1 MSFVHLHVHSEYSL
15 LDGLSRIPKLV
26 ERTKDLGMPALALTD
41 HGVLFGAIKFYNE
54 AKNAGIKPI
63 IGMEAYLSA
72 RGMQDRDPQ
81 LDSRAYHLL
90 LLAENDTGYK
100 NLLKIATASQLD
112 GFYYRPRIDHEF
124 LQAHHQ
130 GLITTTGCIS
140 GEVPRAILAGQ
151 ENKALKLLDWYYE
164 VFGSDRFF
172 IELQEHD
179 IPELKEVNSKL
190 FELAA
195 RYHGRF
201 VATNDVHYVDP
212 EEAVLQ
218 DILLCVQ
225 TGSVRA
231 DPNRMR
237 MTDNSFY
244 LRSPQEMQAI
254 FGEVPGAIEN
264 TNLIAERCEVDLEF
278 KGYHLPHF
286 EVPQGE
292 TPESYLRLLCE
303 KGLSNRYDSRSS
315 DPVVRQ
321 RLDYEL
327 TVIHQMGFDTYFL
340 IVWDLCRYAKEQ
352 GIWYNARGS
361 AAGSIVAYSLGI
373 TLVDPIEHGLIFE
386 RFLNPG
392 RVSMPDI
399 DLDFQDDL
407 RQEMLEYTANKY
419 GRDKVAQIIT
429 FGTLG
434 ARAAIRDVGR
444 VLDIPL
450 PEVDRVAKVIP
461 NIPGKPVSIPE
472 ALETVT
478 LFREIYETTP
488 YLREMIDTAAK
499 LEGVARNAGTHAAGV
514 IITPDP
520 IVEYVPLHRPTKGS
534 LEDSPVGAI
543 TQFEMQILDDLGLLK
558 VDFLGLSTLS
568 VMARACEM
576 IRQRHGVELNIDNI
590 PLDDPETFDLLGRGD
605 VLGVFQVE
613 GAGMRRNLMEMKPT
627 SLPHVIAMVALYRP
641 GPMDF
646 IPQYIKRM
654 HAEEGVT
661 YRHPLQEPILKETYG
676 ITVYQEQIMYTAMNL
691 AGYTA
696 SEADDLRKSVAK
708 KKADALQDHRV
719 TFVEG
724 AIKNSISEQIANL
737 IFDDWEA
744 FARYGFPKGHAADY
758 AVICVQT
765 AYLKTH
771 YPIEYMTALLSVF
784 KHDTDK
790 VALYIADC
798 RRMGIDVLPPDIN
811 TCGMDFTIEERQN
824 EPPAICFGLAAIKN
838 VGESAVEI
846 LLGGREKHGPY
857 ENLQQFLRL
866 VDLRQVGKR
875 ALECLIRVG
884 AFDRYAQRS
893 ALLDSIDRI
902 VNISTAYFR
911 AKEVGQLSLFGS
923 NTGVL
928 DKLDLPPAA
937 VEVSRRQQ
945 LDWERELLGVY
956 VSDHPLNPYI
966 EDLTRVVTHFSA
978 ELSETNQAQEVT
990 VAGEICQVR
999 PYQTRNGKAMG
1010 FVTLE
1015 DLQGTIELV
1024 IFSRVWNQVVDWLET
1039 GIIVKVKG
1047 KVDRE
1052 RGDPKILVDEITQEL
1067 STPGS
1072 AAEAR
1077 PQIRDEEWGMPLMD
1091 GLDNGMGEMDEIPV
1105 QSSQDPSYVERIP
1118 ADDFSGT
1125 FSTPGKD
1132 HWDDPSEETV
1142 SEGSLVGE
1150 MLTDERT
1157 FTTSGSRNDLPIET
1171 QQGSKSSEDNP
1182 FFIGT
1187 PESLPQVGTGE
1198 AAAHTLIPAKE
1209 PIPAEKTQQIV
1220 SNLRLSPQGDLN
1232 LIKVFLR
1239 STGNKKR
1246 DTLRM
1251 RRVYGLLTTYHGVDR
1266 FAVFVFEG
1274 SRRYH
1279 LEFPNDT
1286 TGYCLELHTQL
1297 RDLVGDANVQI
1308 ESLRLQ

>member
-26 ERTKDLGMPALALTD
+26 KRAKALGMPALALTD
-41 HGVLFGAIKFYNE
+41 HGILFGAIKFYNE
-54 AKNAGIKPI
+54 AKKAGIKPI
-63 IGMEAYLSA
+63 IGMEAYLSK
-72 RGMQDRDPQ
+72 RSMQDRDPK
-81 LDSRAYHLL
+81 LDSRTYHLL
-90 LLAENDTGYK
+90 LLAENDIGYK

-112 GFYYRPRIDHEF
+112 GFYYRPRIDHDF
-124 LQAHHQ
+124 LQAHNE

-140 GEVPRAILAGQ
+140 GEVPRAILGGREDQAR
-151 ENKALKLLDWYYE
+151 KLLDWYYE
-164 VFGSDRFF
+164 VFGPDRFF

-179 IPELKEVNSKL
+179 VPELKDVNSKL
-190 FELAA
+190 LDLAG
-195 RYHGRF
+195 RYNGRF
-201 VATNDVHYVDP
+201 VATNDVHYVNP
-212 EEAVLQ
+212 EDAVLQ
-218 DILLCVQ
+218 DILLCIQ
-225 TGSVRA
+225 TGSVRS
-231 DPNRMR
+231 DPDRMR
-237 MTDNSFY
+237 MTDNTFY
-244 LRSPQEMQAI
+244 MRSPEEMHAL
-254 FGEVPGAIEN
+254 FGEVPGALEN
-264 TNLIAERCEVDLEF
+264 TLLIAERCEVDLEF
-278 KGYHLPHF
+278 KGYQLPQF
-286 EVPQGE
+286 EVPEGE
-292 TPESYLRLLCE
+292 TPESYLRILCE
-303 KGLSNRYDSRSS
+303 RGLIDRCGSKSS
-315 DPVVRQ
+315 DPIVRQ

-327 TVIHQMGFDTYFL
+327 NIIDQMGFNTYFL
-340 IVWDLCRYAKEQ
+340 IVWDLCRYAREE

-407 RQEMLEYTANKY
+407 RYKVLEYTANKY

-472 ALETVT
+472 ALETVSN
-478 LFREIYETTP
+478 FREIYESTP
-488 YLREMIDTAAK
+488 YLREMIDTAAQ

-514 IITPDP
+514 IITPNPVVD
-520 IVEYVPLHRPTKGS
+520 YVPLHRPTKGS
-534 LEDSPVGAI
+534 LQDSPIGAI

-576 IRQRHGVELNIDNI
+576 IQQRHGIELDINSI

-627 SLPHVIAMVALYRP
+627 SLSHVIAMVALYRP

-654 HAEEGVT
+654 HGEEDVS
-661 YRHPLQEPILKETYG
+661 YRHPLLESILAETYG

-696 SEADDLRKSVAK
+696 SEADDLRKAVAK
-708 KKADALQDHRV
+708 KKADVLHDHRGM
-719 TFVEG
+719 FVEG
-724 AIKNSISEQIANL
+724 AVKNGISGEVANT

-765 AYLKTH
+765 AFLKTH
-771 YPIEYMTALLSVF
+771 YPTEYMTALLSVF

-790 VALYIADC
+790 VSLYIADC
-798 RRMGIDVLPPDIN
+798 RRMGIDVLPPDVN
-811 TCGMDFTIEERQN
+811 TSGLDFTIEER
-824 EPPAICFGLAAIKN
+824 PIITPAIRFGLAAIKN

-846 LLGGREKHGPY
+846 LVNVREEHGPF
-857 ENLQQFLRL
+857 ETLQRLLRL

-884 AFDRYAQRS
+884 AFDHFAPRNS
-893 ALLDSIDRI
+893 LLESVDRI
-902 VNISTAYFR
+902 INISNAYFR

-923 NTGVL
+923 DTGVKE
-928 DKLDLPPAA
+928 KLELPQAA
-937 VEVSRRQQ
+937 VEVSQRQQ
-945 LDWERELLGVY
+945 LDWERELIGVY
-956 VSDHPLNPYI
+956 VSDHPLNPYM
-966 EDLTRVVTHFSA
+966 EDLTRVVSHFSA
-978 ELSETNQAQEVT
+978 ELNDTNQGQVVC

-1024 IFSRVWNQVVDWLET
+1024 VFSQIWSKVVNWLEP
-1039 GIIVKVKG
+1039 GIIVKVSG

-1052 RGDPKILVDEITQEL
+1052 RGDPKVLVDEITQDL
-1067 STPGS
+1067 SSGDSKAEITPRSDALDWDIPPVDEMNSGDNDQ
-1072 AAEAR
+1072 AGHPLQ
-1077 PQIRDEEWGMPLMD
+1077 PQDDALQ
-1091 GLDNGMGEMDEIPV
+1091 MGEVSLDSYPEVLPPATNDLESDLHEDWIGDETLGSEQLPEESPEESAGIVDELPV
-1105 QSSQDPSYVERIP
+1105 GPQNVYQSSEEGE
-1118 ADDFSGT
+1118 SG
-1125 FSTPGKD
+1125 
-1132 HWDDPSEETV
+1132 
-1142 SEGSLVGE
+1142 
-1150 MLTDERT
+1150 
-1157 FTTSGSRNDLPIET
+1157 
-1171 QQGSKSSEDNP
+1171 
-1182 FFIGT
+1182 IGT
-1187 PESLPQVGTGE
+1187 PEASIRIELDESASQPPILPKDPITYE
-1198 AAAHTLIPAKE
+1198 ATPPVIPSFGPSAM
-1209 PIPAEKTQQIV
+1209 
-1220 SNLRLSPQGDLN
+1220 GDLN

-1239 STGNKKR
+1239 STGDKKR

-1266 FAVFVFEG
+1266 FAVYVFEG

-1279 LEFPNDT
+1279 LEFPNDS
-1286 TGYCLELHTQL
+1286 TGYCPELHTRL

-1308 ESLRLQ
+1308 EPLRLQ

>member
-26 ERTKDLGMPALALTD
+26 KRAKEMGMPALALTD

-54 AKNAGIKPI
+54 AKKAGIKPI

-81 LDSRAYHLL
+81 LDSKTYHLL
-90 LLAENDTGYK
+90 LLAENDIGYK

-112 GFYYRPRIDHEF
+112 GFYYRPRIDHDF
-124 LQAHHQ
+124 LQAHNE

-140 GEVPRAILAGQ
+140 GEVPRAILAGR
-151 ENKALKLLDWYYE
+151 EKEAKRLLDWYYE

-179 IPELKEVNSKL
+179 VPELKEVNKKL
-190 FELAA
+190 MDLAGRYPA
-195 RYHGRF
+195 RF
-201 VATNDVHYVDP
+201 IATNDVHYVDP
-212 EEAVLQ
+212 EDAFLQ
-218 DILLCVQ
+218 DILLCIQ

-231 DPNRMR
+231 DPSRMR
-237 MTDNSFY
+237 MSDNSFY
-244 LRSPQEMQAI
+244 LRSPQEMLEL

-264 TNLIAERCEVDLEF
+264 TNIIAERCEVDLEF
-278 KGYHLPHF
+278 KGYRLPRF
-286 EVPQGE
+286 EVPDGE
-292 TPESYLRLLCE
+292 TPESYLRILCE
-303 KGLSNRYDSRSS
+303 RGLSERYGARSN
-315 DPVVRQ
+315 DAIIRG
-321 RLDYEL
+321 RLDFEL
-327 TVIHQMGFDTYFL
+327 GVIHQMGFDTYFL
-340 IVWDLCRYAKEQ
+340 IVWDLCRYSREQ

-373 TLVDPIEHGLIFE
+373 TLVDPIQHGLIFE

-407 RQEMLEYTANKY
+407 RQIMLEYTANKY

-472 ALETVT
+472 ALETVSS
-478 LFREIYETTP
+478 FKEIYETTT
-488 YLREMIDTAAK
+488 YLREMIDTAAQ
-499 LEGVARNAGTHAAGV
+499 LEGVSRNAGTHAAGV

-534 LEDSPVGAI
+534 MEDSSIGAI

-568 VMARACEM
+568 VMARACQM
-576 IRQRHGVELNIDNI
+576 IRQRHGIKLDIHNI

-613 GAGMRRNLMEMKPT
+613 GAGMRRNLMEMKPK

-646 IPQYIKRM
+646 IPQYIRRM
-654 HAEEGVT
+654 HGEEEVT
-661 YRHPLQEPILKETYG
+661 YRHPLQEPILNETYG

-708 KKADALQDHRV
+708 KKAEALHDHRGM
-719 TFVEG
+719 FVEG
-724 AIKNSISEQIANL
+724 AVNNGISKEIADL

-771 YPIEYMTALLSVF
+771 YPTEYMTSLLSVF

-811 TCGMDFTIEERQN
+811 SSGVDFTIEDRPDAQ
-824 EPPAICFGLAAIKN
+824 PVIRFGLAAIKN
-838 VGESAVEI
+838 VGDSAVET
-846 LLGGREKHGPY
+846 LVNVRQEHGPFT
-857 ENLQQFLRL
+857 NLQHFLRL

-884 AFDRYAQRS
+884 AFDGFASRS
-893 ALLDSIDRI
+893 ALLESIDRLA
-902 VNISTAYFR
+902 NISTTYFR
-911 AKEVGQLSLFGS
+911 AKEVGQLSLFGTS
-923 NTGVL
+923 TGVM
-928 DKLDLPPAA
+928 DRLDLPDAV
-937 VEVSRRQQ
+937 VEVSQRQQ

-956 VSDHPLNPYI
+956 ISDHPLNPYM
-966 EDLTRVVTHFSA
+966 EDLTRVVTHFSV
-978 ELSETNQAQEVT
+978 ELNEADQGQEVT
-990 VAGEICQVR
+990 VAGEICQIR

-1015 DLQGTIELV
+1015 DLQGSIELV
-1024 IFSRVWNQVVDWLET
+1024 VFSRVWSRVIHWLEP
-1039 GIIVKVKG
+1039 GIIVKVIG

-1052 RGDPKILVDEITQEL
+1052 RGDPKLLVNEITQEISPQGL
-1067 STPGS
+1067 NADFPSQTQAGDWEMLPGNGFEGGMGGNGENAFLPPDASLDLEETPLTIDDNDWDHPSDDQTDGRALDVEIHPEES
-1072 AAEAR
+1072 PAISAEAL
-1077 PQIRDEEWGMPLMD
+1077 DEFM
-1091 GLDNGMGEMDEIPV
+1091 V
-1105 QSSQDPSYVERIP
+1105 
-1118 ADDFSGT
+1118 
-1125 FSTPGKD
+1125 K
-1132 HWDDPSEETV
+1132 DPSESQPIKAGP
-1142 SEGSLVGE
+1142 SEMGEPGSFPQADIDGPVEQEVIPLKDS
-1150 MLTDERT
+1150 LLSDRSPHT
-1157 FTTSGSRNDLPIET
+1157 I
-1171 QQGSKSSEDNP
+1171 SS
-1182 FFIGT
+1182 FRLT
-1187 PESLPQVGTGE
+1187 PE
-1198 AAAHTLIPAKE
+1198 
-1209 PIPAEKTQQIV
+1209 
-1220 SNLRLSPQGDLN
+1220 GDLN
-1232 LIKVFLR
+1232 LIKVYLR
-1239 STGNKKR
+1239 STGDKKR

-1266 FAVFVFEG
+1266 FAVFIFEG

-1286 TGYCLELHTQL
+1286 TGFCPELDTQL
-1297 RDLVGDANVQI
+1297 RDLVGEANVQI
-1308 ESLRLQ
+1308 ESLHLQ

>member
-15 LDGLSRIPKLV
+15 LDGLSRIPRLV
-26 ERTKDLGMPALALTD
+26 ERAKEMGMPALALTD

-54 AKNAGIKPI
+54 AKKAGIKPI
-63 IGMEAYLSA
+63 IGMEAYLSK
-72 RGMQDRDPQ
+72 RRMHDRDPQ
-81 LDSRAYHLL
+81 IDSRTYHLL
-90 LLAENDTGYK
+90 LLAENDTGYR
-100 NLLKIATASQLD
+100 NLLKVATASQLE

-124 LQAHHQ
+124 LQAHNE

-140 GEVPRAILAGQ
+140 GEIPRAILRGREDEA
-151 ENKALKLLDWYYE
+151 KKLLDWYYE
-164 VFGSDRFF
+164 VFGTERFF

-179 IPELKEVNSKL
+179 VPELKEVNRKL
-190 FELAA
+190 FELAS
-195 RYHGRF
+195 RYNARF

-212 EEAVLQ
+212 EDAVLQ

-231 DPNRMR
+231 DPDRMR
-237 MTDNSFY
+237 MSDNSFY
-244 LRSPQEMQAI
+244 LRSPQEMQAL

-264 TNLIAERCEVDLEF
+264 TNLIAERCDVDLEF

-286 EVPQGE
+286 EVPEGE
-292 TPESYLRLLCE
+292 TPESYLRILCQQ
-303 KGLSNRYDSRSS
+303 GLSDRYGSRSS
-315 DPVVRQ
+315 DPDIQ
-321 RLDYEL
+321 ERLDYEL
-327 TVIHQMGFDTYFL
+327 GIINQMGFDTYFL
-340 IVWDLCRYAKEQ
+340 IVWDLCRYAREQ

-373 TLVDPIEHGLIFE
+373 TLVDPLKHGLIFE

-399 DLDFQDDL
+399 DLDFQDDQ
-407 RQEMLEYTANKY
+407 RQKMLEYTANKY

-472 ALETVT
+472 ALETVSV
-478 LFREIYETTP
+478 FHEIYETTP

-520 IVEYVPLHRPTKGS
+520 IIEYVPLHRPTKGS
-534 LEDSPVGAI
+534 LEDSPIGAI
-543 TQFEMQILDDLGLLK
+543 TQFEMNILDDLGLLK
-558 VDFLGLSTLS
+558 VDFLGLSTLT

-576 IRQRHGVELNIDNI
+576 IYQRQGIKMDIHCI
-590 PLDDPETFDLLGRGD
+590 PLDDPGTFDLLGRGD

-613 GAGMRRNLMEMKPT
+613 GAGMRRNLMEMKPK

-654 HAEEGVT
+654 HGEEEVT
-661 YRHPLQEPILKETYG
+661 YRHPLQESILNETYG

-696 SEADDLRKSVAK
+696 SEADNLRKSVAK
-708 KKADALQDHRV
+708 KKAEALHDHRD
-719 TFVEG
+719 TFIEG
-724 AIKNSISEQIANL
+724 AVNNGIPEEVASS

-765 AYLKTH
+765 AYLKAH

-811 TCGMDFTIEERQN
+811 SSGIDFTIEDR
-824 EPPAICFGLAAIKN
+824 PGASPAIRFGLAAIKN

-846 LLGGREKHGPY
+846 LVNARQEHGPFRS
-857 ENLQQFLRL
+857 LQHFLRL

-884 AFDRYAQRS
+884 AFDGFASRS
-893 ALLDSIDRI
+893 ALLDSMDRI

-923 NTGVL
+923 STGVM
-928 DKLDLPPAA
+928 DDLELPEAMF
-937 VEVSRRQQ
+937 EVSHRQQ

-956 VSDHPLNPYI
+956 VSDHPLNPYM

-978 ELSETNQAQEVT
+978 ELSDTDQGQEVT
-990 VAGEICQVR
+990 VAGEICQIR
-999 PYQTRNGKAMG
+999 PYQTRNGRAMG

-1024 IFSRVWNQVVDWLET
+1024 VFNRVWSRVVDWLEP
-1039 GIIVKVKG
+1039 GIIVKVIG

-1052 RGDPKILVDEITQEL
+1052 RGDPKILTDEITQEI
-1067 STPGS
+1067 S
-1072 AAEAR
+1072 AQVIDADVQPDPWDEDLGMLPENRLENLMAENGEIAQ
-1077 PQIRDEEWGMPLMD
+1077 PSDNSFDLLEMVPEEF
-1091 GLDNGMGEMDEIPV
+1091 GEMPPD
-1105 QSSQDPSYVERIP
+1105 
-1118 ADDFSGT
+1118 SGD
-1125 FSTPGKD
+1125 D
-1132 HWDDPSEETV
+1132 HWDTISPEWKVDETSDGEIIPEERVAESHEIEDELTTENQNSTQSSEEASHHKEKSLSPPPVNINKPVV
-1142 SEGSLVGE
+1142 SPSISLKDPG
-1150 MLTDERT
+1150 
-1157 FTTSGSRNDLPIET
+1157 LPDKPTEPIA
-1171 QQGSKSSEDNP
+1171 SIR
-1182 FFIGT
+1182 FT
-1187 PESLPQVGTGE
+1187 PE
-1198 AAAHTLIPAKE
+1198 
-1209 PIPAEKTQQIV
+1209 
-1220 SNLRLSPQGDLN
+1220 GDLS

-1239 STGNKKR
+1239 STGDKKR

-1251 RRVYGLLTTYHGVDR
+1251 RRVYGLLTTYHGTDR
-1266 FAVFVFEG
+1266 FSVFIFEG

-1286 TGYCLELHTQL
+1286 TGYCPELYTQL
-1297 RDLVGDANVQI
+1297 CNLVGDANVMI
-1308 ESLRLQ
+1308 EPLRLQ

>member
-26 ERTKDLGMPALALTD
+26 ERAKEMGMPALALTD

-54 AKNAGIKPI
+54 AKKAGIKPI
-63 IGMEAYLSA
+63 IGMEAYLSK

-81 LDSRAYHLL
+81 IDSRTYHLL
-90 LLAENDTGYK
+90 LLAENDIGYR
-100 NLLKIATASQLD
+100 NLLKIATASQLE

-124 LQAHHQ
+124 LKAHNE

-140 GEVPRAILAGQ
+140 GEIPRAILRGREDEA
-151 ENKALKLLDWYYE
+151 KRLLDWYYE
-164 VFGSDRFF
+164 VFGSERFF

-179 IPELKEVNSKL
+179 VPELGEVNRRL
-190 FELAA
+190 FELAS
-195 RYHGRF
+195 RYNSQF

-212 EEAVLQ
+212 EDALLQ

-231 DPNRMR
+231 DPDRMR
-237 MTDNSFY
+237 MSDDSFY
-244 LRSPQEMQAI
+244 LRSPQEMQAL

-264 TNLIAERCEVDLEF
+264 TNLIAERCDVDLEF
-278 KGYHLPHF
+278 KGYQLPHF
-286 EVPQGE
+286 EVPEGE
-292 TPESYLRLLCE
+292 TPESYLRILCQR
-303 KGLSNRYDSRSS
+303 GLSDRYGSRSS
-315 DPVVRQ
+315 DPDILQ

-327 TVIHQMGFDTYFL
+327 GVINQMGFDTYFL
-340 IVWDLCRYAKEQ
+340 IVWDLCRYAREQ

-361 AAGSIVAYSLGI
+361 AAGSIVAYGLGI
-373 TLVDPIEHGLIFE
+373 TLVDPLKHGLIFE

-399 DLDFQDDL
+399 DLDFQDDQ
-407 RQEMLEYTANKY
+407 RQKMLEYTANKY

-478 LFREIYETTP
+478 VFREIYEATP

-514 IITPDP
+514 IITPNP
-520 IVEYVPLHRPTKGS
+520 IIEYVPLHRPTKGS
-534 LEDSPVGAI
+534 LEDSPIGAI
-543 TQFEMQILDDLGLLK
+543 TQFEMNILDDLGLLK
-558 VDFLGLSTLS
+558 VDFLGLSTLT

-576 IRQRHGVELNIDNI
+576 IHQRQGIKLDIHSI
-590 PLDDPETFDLLGRGD
+590 PLDDPETYDLLGRGD

-613 GAGMRRNLMEMKPT
+613 GAGMRRNLMEMKPK

-654 HAEEGVT
+654 HGEEEVT
-661 YRHPLQEPILKETYG
+661 YRHPLQESILNETYG

-696 SEADDLRKSVAK
+696 SEADNLRKSVAK
-708 KKADALQDHRV
+708 KKAEALHDHRD
-719 TFVEG
+719 TFIEG
-724 AIKNSISEQIANL
+724 AVNNGIPEEVASS

-765 AYLKTH
+765 AYLKSH

-811 TCGMDFTIEERQN
+811 ASGIDFTIEDR
-824 EPPAICFGLAAIKN
+824 PGDSPAIRFGLAAIKN

-846 LLGGREKHGPY
+846 LVNARQEHGPFRS
-857 ENLQQFLRL
+857 LQRFLRL

-884 AFDRYAQRS
+884 AFDGFASRS
-893 ALLDSIDRI
+893 ALMDSMDRI

-923 NTGVL
+923 STGVME
-928 DKLDLPPAA
+928 DLELPEAMF
-937 VEVSRRQQ
+937 EVSHRQQ

-956 VSDHPLNPYI
+956 VSDHPLNPYM

-978 ELSETNQAQEVT
+978 ELSDTDQGQEVT

-999 PYQTRNGKAMG
+999 PYQTRNGRAMG

-1024 IFSRVWNQVVDWLET
+1024 VFNRVWSRVVDWLEQ
-1039 GIIVKVKG
+1039 GIIVKVIG
-1047 KVDRE
+1047 KIDRE
-1052 RGDPKILVDEITQEL
+1052 RGDPKILADEITQEI
-1067 STPGS
+1067 S
-1072 AAEAR
+1072 AQVIDANVQ
-1077 PQIRDEEWGMPLMD
+1077 PDPWDEDWRMVPEN
-1091 GLDNGMGEMDEIPV
+1091 GLENGMGENGEIAKPLNNSFELVEMVPEELDEMPPDSMNDHWGAISPERTMDETLEGEVSPEEHV
-1105 QSSQDPSYVERIP
+1105 AKSHETDDVLTTENQSAMESSEEESLQEER
-1118 ADDFSGT
+1118 SVS
-1125 FSTPGKD
+1125 STP
-1132 HWDDPSEETV
+1132 EEI
-1142 SEGSLVGE
+1142 
-1150 MLTDERT
+1150 
-1157 FTTSGSRNDLPIET
+1157 N
-1171 QQGSKSSEDNP
+1171 Q
-1182 FFIGT
+1182 
-1187 PESLPQVGTGE
+1187 
-1198 AAAHTLIPAKE
+1198 PAKHPSISLGDAILPEKPTE
-1209 PIPAEKTQQIV
+1209 PIAGIRFAPE
-1220 SNLRLSPQGDLN
+1220 GDLN
-1232 LIKVFLR
+1232 MIKVFLR
-1239 STGNKKR
+1239 STGDKKR

-1251 RRVYGLLTTYHGVDR
+1251 RRVYGLLTTYHGIDR
-1266 FAVFVFEG
+1266 FSVFIFEG

-1286 TGYCLELHTQL
+1286 TGYCPELYTQL
-1297 RDLVGDANVQI
+1297 CNLVGDANVKI
-1308 ESLRLQ
+1308 EPLRLQ

>member
-26 ERTKDLGMPALALTD
+26 ERAKEMGMPAMALTD
-41 HGVLFGAIKFYNE
+41 HGVLFGAIKFFNE

-81 LDSRAYHLL
+81 YDSRAYHLL
-90 LLAENDTGYK
+90 LLAENDIGYK
-100 NLLKIATASQLD
+100 NLLEIATASQLD

-124 LQAHHQ
+124 LQAHNE

-140 GEVPRAILAGQ
+140 GEVPRALLAGR
-151 ENKALKLLDWYYE
+151 EKDARKLIDWYYE
-164 VFGSDRFF
+164 VFGPDRFF

-179 IPELKEVNSKL
+179 VPELKEVNSKL
-190 FELAA
+190 FDLAA
-195 RYHGRF
+195 RYDARF

-212 EEAVLQ
+212 EDAFLQ
-218 DILLCVQ
+218 DMLLCVQ

-231 DPNRMR
+231 DPDRMR
-237 MTDNSFY
+237 MSDNSFY
-244 LRSPQEMQAI
+244 LRSPEEMQTL

-264 TNLIAERCEVDLEF
+264 TQLIAERCEVDLGF
-278 KGYHLPHF
+278 KGYQLPHF
-286 EVPQGE
+286 EVPEGE
-292 TPESYLRLLCE
+292 TPESYLRVLCE
-303 KGLSNRYDSRSS
+303 KGLSDRYGSKVS

-327 TVIHQMGFDTYFL
+327 SVIHQMGFDTYFL
-340 IVWDLCRYAKEQ
+340 IVWDLCRYAREQ

-361 AAGSIVAYSLGI
+361 AAGSIVAYGLGI
-373 TLVDPIEHGLIFE
+373 TLVDPIKHGLIFE

-407 RQEMLEYTANKY
+407 RVKMLEYTSNKY

-472 ALETVT
+472 ALETVPI
-478 LFREIYETTP
+478 FREIYETTP
-488 YLREMIDTAAK
+488 YLHEMIDTAAK

-514 IITPDP
+514 IITPNP

-534 LEDSPVGAI
+534 LEDSPIGAI

-568 VMARACEM
+568 VMARACDM
-576 IRQRHGVELNIDNI
+576 IHQRHGVELDIHNI

-613 GAGMRRNLMEMKPT
+613 GAGMRRNLMEMKPR

-654 HAEEGVT
+654 HGEEPVT
-661 YRHPLQEPILKETYG
+661 YRHPLQEPILNETFG

-696 SEADDLRKSVAK
+696 SEADDLRKAVAK
-708 KKADALQDHRV
+708 KKAEALHDHRGM
-719 TFVEG
+719 FVEG
-724 AIKNSISEQIANL
+724 AVNNGISTEVANL

-771 YPIEYMTALLSVF
+771 YPTEYMTALLSVF

-811 TCGMDFTIEERQN
+811 SSGLDFTITDRPGESS
-824 EPPAICFGLAAIKN
+824 AIRFGLAAIKN

-846 LLGGREKHGPY
+846 LVNARLEHGSFTS
-857 ENLQQFLRL
+857 LQQFLRL

-884 AFDRYAQRS
+884 AFDGFAPRS
-893 ALLDSIDRI
+893 ALLESIDRI
-902 VNISTAYFR
+902 VNISSAYFR

-923 NTGVL
+923 STGVM
-928 DKLDLPPAA
+928 DNLDLPDA
-937 VEVSRRQQ
+937 VLEVSQRQQ

-956 VSDHPLNPYI
+956 VSDHPLNPYM

-978 ELSETNQAQEVT
+978 ELSDTNQGQEVI
-990 VAGEICQVR
+990 VAGEICQMR
-999 PYQTRNGKAMG
+999 PYQTRSGRAMG

-1024 IFSRVWNQVVDWLET
+1024 IFSRVWGNVVGWLEP
-1039 GIIVKVKG
+1039 GIIVKVIG

-1052 RGDPKILVDEITQEL
+1052 RGDPKILVDEITQDISHTE
-1067 STPGS
+1067 SNAGS
-1072 AAEAR
+1072 KSKSL
-1077 PQIRDEEWGMPLMD
+1077 DGDWGMLPEVD
-1091 GLDNGMGEMDEIPV
+1091 FENAEVGVGEIPFQPSDEPFV
-1105 QSSQDPSYVERIP
+1105 IEDMYVDEFGMIPRNTGNSQ
-1118 ADDFSGT
+1118 
-1125 FSTPGKD
+1125 
-1132 HWDDPSEETV
+1132 WDDPSSGDGAGTSLDFETFAEGIAVDSGGDLDGV
-1142 SEGSLVGE
+1142 STEDQS
-1150 MLTDERT
+1150 TSHSSDEQA
-1157 FTTSGSRNDLPIET
+1157 F
-1171 QQGSKSSEDNP
+1171 QQGESESE
-1182 FFIGT
+1182 I
-1187 PESLPQVGTGE
+1187 QVDIE
-1198 AAAHTLIPAKE
+1198 E
-1209 PIPAEKTQQIV
+1209 PIVHMPIPLKDPILSDKPSQTIPT
-1220 SNLRLSPQGDLN
+1220 SRLTSEGDLN

-1239 STGNKKR
+1239 STGDKKR
-1246 DTLRM
+1246 DSLRM
-1251 RRVYGLLTTYHGVDR
+1251 RRVYGLLTTYHGIDR
-1266 FAVFVFEG
+1266 FAVFIFEG

-1279 LEFPNDT
+1279 LEFPNET
-1286 TGYCLELHTQL
+1286 TGFCPELHTQL

-1308 ESLRLQ
+1308 EPLRLQ